1 MGLPEHFD
9 TDAFDMLKDVMD
21 DEFPDLLRVYIE
33 DSDSRLP
40 LLHQAL
46 TAADASALREL
57 AHSFKGASS
66 NISALPLAD
75 LCFSLEE
82 AAKHGDLSGLDQ
94 VVSAIEQEY
103 ASVKTHLQS
112 FLH

>member
-1 MGLPEHFD
+1 MGWPEHFD
-9 TDAFDMLKDVMD
+9 TDAFDMLKEVMD

-46 TAADASALREL
+46 AAADASALREL

-75 LCFSLEE
+75 LCFSLES
-82 AAKHGDLSGLDQ
+82 AAKNGELSGLDQ
-94 VVSAIEQEY
+94 VISAIEQEY
-103 ASVKTHLQS
+103 STVKNYLQP
-112 FLH
+112 LLA